1 MKTQVRVTASGNFL
15 KYLNEPQ
22 EFNNTAG
29 EFHSI
34 FLYDNSIYKP

>member
-1 MKTQVRVTASGNFL
+1 MKTQVHVTASGNFL
-15 KYLNEPQ
+15 KDLNESQ

-29 EFHSI
+29 EFPSI